1 MKKVLKVILGIL
13 LSIIVVIGLLYG
25 AFIYMIE
32 YHVATVDKKSYNGY
46 EVVMQSVGAPLFFSS
61 ADGRLLLKK
70 NDTIINKTDFVLSDD
85 GGSIRDDVWSV
96 SWYKDHVGVVIRGSE
111 QDDTLYNLYYNGK
124 TNSSVVNGQDAI
136 TTQGDMAGNDADE
149 IRKEL
154 KMVADYLHYDDIKYG
169 ISAKGWMYANLYNKD
184 GVTRHLNYY
193 ETHEHEYVYQ
203 ETKKGTTI
211 VLGFYKIENGQVID
225 EHTTAWH

>member
-46 EVVMQSVGAPLFFSS
+46 EVVMQSVGVPLFFSS

-96 SWYKDHVGVVIRGSE
+96 SWYKDHVGVVIRGTE

-136 TTQGDMAGNDADE
+136 TTKGDMAGNDADE

>member
-85 GGSIRDDVWSV
+85 GGSIRDEVWSV
-96 SWYKDHVGVVIRGSE
+96 SWYKDHVGVVIRGTE

>member
-1 MKKVLKVILGIL
+1 MKKVLKVILGIV
-13 LSIIVVIGLLYG
+13 LSVVLVLGLLYG
-25 AFIYMIE
+25 LFIYMIE
-32 YHVATVDKKSYNGY
+32 YHVETVAKESYYEY

-85 GGSIRDDVWSV
+85 GGSIRKKVWSV
-96 SWYKDHVGVVIRGSE
+96 SWYKDHVSVVIRGSE
-111 QDDTLYNLYYNGK
+111 QDDMLYSLYYNGNTK
-124 TNSSVVNGQDAI
+124 NSIIPSQDGI
-136 TTQGDMAGNDADE
+136 TTKDDMAGQDADE

-154 KMVADYLHYDDIKYG
+154 RMVADYLHYDDIKYG
-169 ISAKGWMYANLYNKD
+169 TSAKGWMYAVVYNKD
-184 GVTRHLNYY
+184 GVTRHLDYY
-193 ETHEHEYVYQ
+193 ETHEHEYAYE
-203 ETKKGTTI
+203 ETKNGTTI

>member
-13 LSIIVVIGLLYG
+13 LSIVLVICLLYS

-46 EVVMQSVGAPLFFSS
+46 EVIMQSVGSPLFFSS

-85 GGSIRDDVWSV
+85 GGSIREDVWSV
-96 SWYKDHVGVVIRGSE
+96 SWYKDHVSVVIRGSE
-111 QDDTLYNLYYNGK
+111 QDDMLYSLYYNGNTK
-124 TNSSVVNGQDAI
+124 NSIIPSQDGI
-136 TTQGDMAGNDADE
+136 TTKDDMAGQDADE

-154 KMVADYLHYDDIKYG
+154 RMVADYLHYDDIKYG
-169 ISAKGWMYANLYNKD
+169 TSAKGWMYAVVYNKD

-193 ETHEHEYVYQ
+193 ETHEHEYVYE
-203 ETKKGTTI
+203 ETKNGTTI

>member
-13 LSIIVVIGLLYG
+13 LSIVIVIGLLYG

-32 YHVATVDKKSYNGY
+32 YHVETVDKKSYNGY
-46 EVVMQSVGAPLFFSS
+46 EVVMQSVGSPLFFSS

-70 NDTIINKTDFVLSDD
+70 NGKTINKTDFVLSDD
-85 GGSIRDDVWSV
+85 GGSVRKEVWSI
-96 SWYKDHVGVVIRGSE
+96 SWYKDHVDVVIRGSE
-111 QDDTLYNLYYNGK
+111 QDDKLYSLYYNGK
-124 TNSSVVNGQDAI
+124 TKDSIIASQDGI
-136 TTQGDMAGNDADE
+136 TTKGDMAGNDADE

-154 KMVADYLHYDDIKYG
+154 RMVADYLHYDDIDYG
-169 ISAKGWMYANLYNKD
+169 ISAKGWMYAVVYNKD

-203 ETKKGTTI
+203 ETKNGTTI
-211 VLGFYKIENGQVID
+211 VLGFYKIENGQVVD

>member
-1 MKKVLKVILGIL
+1 M
-13 LSIIVVIGLLYG
+13 
-25 AFIYMIE
+25 
-32 YHVATVDKKSYNGY
+32 D
-46 EVVMQSVGAPLFFSS
+46 
-61 ADGRLLLKK
+61 
-70 NDTIINKTDFVLSDD
+70 
-85 GGSIRDDVWSV
+85 
-96 SWYKDHVGVVIRGSE
+96 KDHVGVVIRGTE

-136 TTQGDMAGNDADE
+136 TTKGDMAGNDADE

-211 VLGFYKIENGQVID
+211 VLGFYKIENGHVID

>member
-1 MKKVLKVILGIL
+1 MKKVFKVILGIL
-13 LSIIVVIGLLYG
+13 LSIVLVVCLLYG
-25 AFIYMIE
+25 AFIYMIKF
-32 YHVATVDKKSYNGY
+32 HVATVDKKSYNGY
-46 EVVMQSVGAPLFFSS
+46 EVIMQSVGSPLFFSS

-70 NDTIINKTDFVLSDD
+70 NDKIIAQTDFVLSDD
-85 GGSIRDDVWSV
+85 GGNIRKAVWSV
-96 SWYKDHVGVVIRGSE
+96 SWYKDRVGVVIRGSE
-111 QDDTLYNLYYNGK
+111 QDDILYSLYYNGK
-124 TNSSVVNGQDAI
+124 TKDSIVTGQDAI

-169 ISAKGWMYANLYNKD
+169 ISAKGWMYAVVYNKD
-184 GVTRHLNYY
+184 GVIRDLNYY
-193 ETHEHEYVYQ
+193 EAHEHEYAYE
-203 ETKKGTTI
+203 ETKNGTTI

>member
-96 SWYKDHVGVVIRGSE
+96 SWYKDHVGVVIRGTE

-136 TTQGDMAGNDADE
+136 TTKGDMAGNDADE

-193 ETHEHEYVYQ
+193 ETLEHEYVYQ

>member
-13 LSIIVVIGLLYG
+13 LSVIVVIGLLYG

-96 SWYKDHVGVVIRGSE
+96 SWYKDHVGVVIRGTE

-169 ISAKGWMYANLYNKD
+169 ISAKGWMYANLYDKD

>member
-13 LSIIVVIGLLYG
+13 LSIIVVIGLHYG

-85 GGSIRDDVWSV
+85 GGSIRKKVWSV
-96 SWYKDHVGVVIRGSE
+96 SWYKDHVGVVIRGTE

-136 TTQGDMAGNDADE
+136 TTKGDMAGNDADE

>member
-1 MKKVLKVILGIL
+1 MKKVFKVILGIV
-13 LSIIVVIGLLYG
+13 LSIVLVVCLLYG

-32 YHVATVDKKSYNGY
+32 FHVATVDKKSYNGY
-46 EVVMQSVGAPLFFSS
+46 EVVMQSVGSPLFFSS

-70 NDTIINKTDFVLSDD
+70 DGETLNKTDFTLSDD
-85 GGSIRDDVWSV
+85 GGSIRKEVWSV

-111 QDDTLYNLYYNGK
+111 QDDVLYSLYYNGK
-124 TNSSVVNGQDAI
+124 TKDDVVTGQDAI

-169 ISAKGWMYANLYNKD
+169 ISAKGWMYANLYVKD
-184 GVTRHLNYY
+184 GVTL
-193 ETHEHEYVYQ
+193 
-203 ETKKGTTI
+203 
-211 VLGFYKIENGQVID
+211 VLLISYCLQ
-225 EHTTAWH
+225 

>member
-13 LSIIVVIGLLYG
+13 LSIVLVICLLYS

-46 EVVMQSVGAPLFFSS
+46 EVIMQSVGSPLFFSS

-70 NDTIINKTDFVLSDD
+70 NGKTINKTDFVLSDD
-85 GGSIRDDVWSV
+85 GGSIRKAVWSV
-96 SWYKDHVGVVIRGSE
+96 SWYKDHVGVVIQGTE
-111 QDDTLYNLYYNGK
+111 QDD
-124 TNSSVVNGQDAI
+124 
-136 TTQGDMAGNDADE
+136 MAGQDADE

-154 KMVADYLHYDDIKYG
+154 RMVADYLHYDDIKYG
-169 ISAKGWMYANLYNKD
+169 TSAKGWMYAVVYNKD

-193 ETHEHEYVYQ
+193 ETHEHEYAYE
-203 ETKKGTTI
+203 ETKNGTTI

>member
-13 LSIIVVIGLLYG
+13 LSIVLVICLLYS

-46 EVVMQSVGAPLFFSS
+46 EVIMQSVGSPLFFSS

-70 NDTIINKTDFVLSDD
+70 NGKTINKTDFVLSDD
-85 GGSIRDDVWSV
+85 GGSIRKAVWSV
-96 SWYKDHVGVVIRGSE
+96 SWYKDHVSVVIRGSE
-111 QDDTLYNLYYNGK
+111 QDDMLYSLYYNGNTK
-124 TNSSVVNGQDAI
+124 NSIIPSQDGI
-136 TTQGDMAGNDADE
+136 TTKDDMAGQDADE

-154 KMVADYLHYDDIKYG
+154 RMVADYLHYDDIKYG
-169 ISAKGWMYANLYNKD
+169 TSAKGWMYAVVYNKD

-193 ETHEHEYVYQ
+193 ETHEHEYAYE
-203 ETKKGTTI
+203 ETNNGTTI
-211 VLGFYKIENGQVID
+211 VFGF
-225 EHTTAWH
+225 

>member
-13 LSIIVVIGLLYG
+13 LSIIVVVGLLYG
-25 AFIYMIE
+25 AFIYMIV

-46 EVVMQSVGAPLFFSS
+46 EVIMQSVGSPLFFSS

-70 NDTIINKTDFVLSDD
+70 NDKTINQTDFVLSDD
-85 GGSIRDDVWSV
+85 GGSIRKAVWSV
-96 SWYKDHVGVVIRGSE
+96 SWYKDHVSVVIRGSE
-111 QDDTLYNLYYNGK
+111 QDDMLYSLYYNGNTK
-124 TNSSVVNGQDAI
+124 NSIIPSQDGI
-136 TTQGDMAGNDADE
+136 TTKDDMAGQDADE

-154 KMVADYLHYDDIKYG
+154 RMVADYLHYDDIKYG
-169 ISAKGWMYANLYNKD
+169 TSAKGWMYAVVYNKD

-193 ETHEHEYVYQ
+193 ETHEHEYAYE
-203 ETKKGTTI
+203 ETKNGTTI

>member
-13 LSIIVVIGLLYG
+13 LSIVLVICLLYS

-46 EVVMQSVGAPLFFSS
+46 EVIMQSVGSPLFFSS

-85 GGSIRDDVWSV
+85 GGSIREDVWSV
-96 SWYKDHVGVVIRGSE
+96 SWYKDHVSVVIRGSE
-111 QDDTLYNLYYNGK
+111 QDDMLYSLYYNGNTK
-124 TNSSVVNGQDAI
+124 NSIIPSQDGI
-136 TTQGDMAGNDADE
+136 TTKDDMAGQDADE

-154 KMVADYLHYDDIKYG
+154 RMGADYLHYDDIKYG
-169 ISAKGWMYANLYNKD
+169 TSAKGWMYAVVYNKD

-193 ETHEHEYVYQ
+193 ETHEHEYVYE
-203 ETKKGTTI
+203 ETKNGMTI

>member
-13 LSIIVVIGLLYG
+13 LSIVLVICLLYS

-32 YHVATVDKKSYNGY
+32 YHVATVDNKSYNGY
-46 EVVMQSVGAPLFFSS
+46 EVIMQSVGSPLFFSS

-85 GGSIRDDVWSV
+85 GGSIREDVWSV
-96 SWYKDHVGVVIRGSE
+96 SWYKDHVSVVIRGSE
-111 QDDTLYNLYYNGK
+111 QDDMLYSLYYNGNTK
-124 TNSSVVNGQDAI
+124 NSIIPSQDGI
-136 TTQGDMAGNDADE
+136 TTKDDMAGQDADE

-154 KMVADYLHYDDIKYG
+154 RMVADYLHYDDIKYG
-169 ISAKGWMYANLYNKD
+169 TSAKGWMYAVVYNKD

-193 ETHEHEYVYQ
+193 ETHEHEYVYE
-203 ETKKGTTI
+203 ETKNGTTI

>member
-46 EVVMQSVGAPLFFSS
+46 EVIMQSVGSPLFFSS

-96 SWYKDHVGVVIRGSE
+96 SWYKDHVGVVIRGTE

-136 TTQGDMAGNDADE
+136 TTKGDMAGNDADE

>member
-1 MKKVLKVILGIL
+1 MKKVLKVILRIL
-13 LSIIVVIGLLYG
+13 LSVALVLGLLYG
-25 AFIYMIE
+25 LFMYMIK
-32 YHVATVDKKSYNGY
+32 YHVETVDKNSYYEY
-46 EVVMQSVGAPLFFSS
+46 EVVMQSVGSPLFFSS

-70 NDTIINKTDFVLSDD
+70 NDKIINKTDFVLSDD
-85 GGSIRDDVWSV
+85 GGNIREEIWSV
-96 SWYKDHVGVVIRGSE
+96 SWYKDHVGVVIRGKE

-124 TNSSVVNGQDAI
+124 TNSSIVTGQDAL
-136 TTQGDMAGNDADE
+136 TTKGDMAGNNADE

-154 KMVADYLHYDDIKYG
+154 KMVADYLHYDDINYG
-169 ISAKGWMYANLYNKD
+169 ISAKGWMYAVVYNKD

-193 ETHEHEYVYQ
+193 ETHEHEYAYE
-203 ETKKGTTI
+203 ETKNGTTI

>member
-1 MKKVLKVILGIL
+1 MKKVLKVILVIL

-70 NDTIINKTDFVLSDD
+70 NDTIINQTDFVLSDD
-85 GGSIRDDVWSV
+85 GGSIRKKVWSV
-96 SWYKDHVGVVIRGSE
+96 SWYKDHVGVVIRGTK

-136 TTQGDMAGNDADE
+136 TTKGDMAGNDADE

>member
-13 LSIIVVIGLLYG
+13 LSIVLVICLLYS

-46 EVVMQSVGAPLFFSS
+46 EVIMQSVGSPLFFSS

-85 GGSIRDDVWSV
+85 GGSIREDVWSV
-96 SWYKDHVGVVIRGSE
+96 SWYKDHVSVVIRGSE
-111 QDDTLYNLYYNGK
+111 QDDMLYSLYYNGNTK
-124 TNSSVVNGQDAI
+124 NSIIPSQDGI
-136 TTQGDMAGNDADE
+136 TTKDDMAGQDADE

-154 KMVADYLHYDDIKYG
+154 RMVADYLHYDDIKYG
-169 ISAKGWMYANLYNKD
+169 TSAKGWMYAVVYNKD

-193 ETHEHEYVYQ
+193 ETHEHEYAYE
-203 ETKKGTTI
+203 ETKNGTTI